1 MSLTDDIQSAIKSDK
16 AIVGYNESI
25 DYIRTS
31 SPKMIIMSNNLPG
44 SRKNEIEH
52 NAQVSKTEIKMFDG
66 TSRELGAVS
75 GKPFPVSTL
84 LIRE

>member
-1 MSLTDDIQSAIKSDK
+1 
-16 AIVGYNESI
+16 
-25 DYIRTS
+25 
-31 SPKMIIMSNNLPG
+31 MIIMSNNLPG

-66 TSRELGAVS
+66 TSRELGTVS